1 MERRAPKMLV
11 DYAWYQD
18 GIGMIG
24 LVPKVKLPPLTRIVE
39 DYLAGGM
46 VGAIKI
52 DMGAIETEDIE
63 VTLAEPNPSTIKM
76 FGLTNGEEKPF
87 TFRAAY
93 QGPGA
98 AVDRF
103 KVQVYGRVYGLDLG
117 ELERKKLTEVPC
129 KITWTKLKMEYNG
142 EVLIDIDLLSGKEV
156 VGGVDRR
163 AGINAALGIS

>member
-1 MERRAPKMLV
+1 MERRAPKTLV

-18 GIGMIG
+18 GKGMIG
-24 LVPKVKLPPLTRIVE
+24 LVPKVKLPPFTRIVE
-39 DYLAGGM
+39 EYIAGGM

-52 DMGAIETEDIE
+52 DMGAIETDDLE

-76 FGLTNGEEKPF
+76 FGLTNGDEKPF

-93 QGPGA
+93 KGSGST
-98 AVDRF
+98 VDKL
-103 KVQVYGRVYGLDLG
+103 KVQVYGRIIGLDLG
-117 ELERKKLTEVPC
+117 ELERKKLSETSC
-129 KITWTKLKMEYNG
+129 KITWTKLKMEYAG
-142 EVLIDIDLLSGKEV
+142 EVLMDIDLIGGKEV